1 MKDKFELIVNKKNEE
16 IVKDEDDFIILC
28 QDLYDETLGFL
39 GFFNKLTDIY
49 YGFLNMSIK
58 KVF

>member
-1 MKDKFELIVNKKNEE
+1 MKNKFELIVNEKNKE
-16 IVKDEDDFIILC
+16 IVRDEDDFIILC
-28 QDLYDETLGFL
+28 QDLDDETLGFL

-49 YGFLNMSIK
+49 YDFLNMNIK